1 MRYDVAMN
9 ERPGPKK
16 AVREVSSFR
25 LPPDMVRRLDS
36 RAAIQGSTRT
46 ALAEQYL
53 EEGLR
58 LVEHPG
64 IRFADGPAGRR
75 AAVVG
80 GPDVWEIVMVLKAN
94 GGDVDEVASLLDLP
108 APRVQVALRY
118 YLTYTDEIDAWLA
131 ENDAIFEREYA
142 LQEKQ
147 RRLFP

>member
-1 MRYDVAMN
+1 MSG
-9 ERPGPKK
+9 RPGPKK

-25 LPPDMVRRLDS
+25 LPPEMVKRLDV
-36 RAAIQGSTRT
+36 RAAMQGTTRT
-46 ALAEQYL
+46 SLAEQYL

-94 GGDVDEVASLLDLP
+94 GGDVDLVAEYLNLAS
-108 APRVQVALRY
+108 AKVRIALRY
-118 YLTYTDEIDAWLA
+118 YTVYTEEIDAWLA
-131 ENDAIFEREYA
+131 ENEAIFDREYA

-147 RRLFP
+147 RRLFQ

>member
-1 MRYDVAMN
+1 MS
-9 ERPGPKK
+9 ERQGSKK

-25 LPPDMVRRLDS
+25 LPPDMVKRLDV
-36 RAAIQGSTRT
+36 RAAMQGTTRT
-46 ALAEQYL
+46 SLAEQYL

-94 GGDVDEVASLLDLP
+94 AGDVHEVASLLNLP
-108 APRVQVALRY
+108 ATRVQIALDY
-118 YLTYTDEIDAWLA
+118 YLTYTEEIDAWLA
-131 ENDAIFEREYA
+131 ENEAIFEREFA
-142 LQEKQ
+142 LQEKR

>member
-1 MRYDVAMN
+1 MS
-9 ERPGPKK
+9 ERQGSKK

-25 LPPDMVRRLDS
+25 LPPDMVKRLDV
-36 RAAIQGSTRT
+36 RAAMQGTTRT
-46 ALAEQYL
+46 SLAEQYL

-94 GGDVDEVASLLDLP
+94 GGDVHEVASLLNLP
-108 APRVQVALRY
+108 ATRVQIALDY
-118 YLTYTDEIDAWLA
+118 YLTYTEEIDAWLA
-131 ENDAIFEREYA
+131 ENEAIFEREFA
-142 LQEKQ
+142 LQEKR

>member
-1 MRYDVAMN
+1 MS

-25 LPPDMVRRLDS
+25 LPPDMVKRLDL
-36 RAAIQGSTRT
+36 RAAMQGTTRT
-46 ALAEQYL
+46 ALAERYL

-75 AAVVG
+75 AAVAG

-94 GGDVDEVASLLDLP
+94 AGDVDEVASLLNLHP
-108 APRVQVALRY
+108 SRVRIALRY
-118 YLTYTDEIDAWLA
+118 YLEYTGEIDDWLA
-131 ENDAIFEREYA
+131 ENEAVFEREFA

-147 RRLFP
+147 RRLFS

>member
-1 MRYDVAMN
+1 MS
-9 ERPGPKK
+9 ERPSPKK

-25 LPPDMVRRLDS
+25 LPPEIVKRLDG
-36 RAAIQGSTRT
+36 RAAMQGTTRT
-46 ALAEQYL
+46 ALAERYL

-80 GPDVWEIVMVLKAN
+80 GPDVWEIVMVLQAN
-94 GGDVDEVASLLDLP
+94 AGDVDEVASLLNLHP
-108 APRVQVALRY
+108 SRVQIALRY
-118 YLTYTDEIDAWLA
+118 YLEYTEEIDAWLA
-131 ENDAIFEREYA
+131 ENEAIFEREFA
-142 LQEKQ
+142 LQEKR

>member
-1 MRYDVAMN
+1 MS
-9 ERPGPKK
+9 ERPDSKK

-25 LPPDMVRRLDS
+25 LRPDMVARLDS
-36 RAAIQGSTRT
+36 RAAMVGTTRT

-80 GPDVWEIVMVLKAN
+80 GPDVWEFVMVLKAN
-94 GGDVDEVASLLDLP
+94 GGDVDEVASLLNLP
-108 APRVQVALRY
+108 AAKVQIALRY

-131 ENDAIFEREYA
+131 ENDAIFEREHA

-147 RRLFP
+147 RKLFP